1 VVDTIRVEQG
11 VTPSAPSSPPKRRW
25 WRRGSLP
32 YVLLIPAIALELLI
46 HIVPMLAGVGISFL
60 QLTLFYLR
68 NWRAAPFAGFS
79 NYAVAVNF
87 SSATGQALLHSFTVT
102 IIYTLI
108 VLAGAWLFGMAA
120 AVLTQRAF
128 RGRGAVRTLFLIPYA
143 LPVFASVI
151 TWNFM
156 LQRTPAW

>member
-1 VVDTIRVEQG
+1 
-11 VTPSAPSSPPKRRW
+11 
-25 WRRGSLP
+25 
-32 YVLLIPAIALELLI
+32 
-46 HIVPMLAGVGISFL
+46 M
-60 QLTLFYLR
+60 
-68 NWRAAPFAGFS
+68 
-79 NYAVAVNF
+79 NF

-156 LQRTPAW
+156 LQRDTGMVNQLLLSLHLVHPGRSG